1 MEKVYETPRM
11 HLRTLSQDDL
21 SAAMRFWGNSEVME
35 ESGGATALEALPRV
49 LEGYKR
55 CHLERRLS
63 VYGIIEKASGN
74 MIGAAGFNI
83 NDAQNTAELLCHL
96 EKDSWG
102 KGYATEAVQACI
114 ELAKRHSEVETIYAS
129 AAPGNE
135 RSLKLLQKVGF
146 QFIDKRWFDDTQQ
159 EEPYFELTV
168 K

>member
-1 MEKVYETPRM
+1 MEKVYETPRTY
-11 HLRTLSQDDL
+11 LRTMAQDDL
-21 SAAMRFWGNSEVME
+21 SAAVRFWGNSEVME
-35 ESGGATALEALPRV
+35 ESGGATSLEALQRV

-55 CHLERRLS
+55 CHLERGLS
-63 VYGIIEKASGN
+63 VYGIIEKKSGN

-83 NDAQNTAELLCHL
+83 SDSLNTAELLCHL

-114 ELAKRHSEVETIYAS
+114 ELAKRHSGVEMIYAS

-135 RSLKLLQKVGF
+135 RSLKLLQKTGF
-146 QFIDKRWFDDTQQ
+146 QFIDKRWFEDTQK
-159 EEPYFELTV
+159 EEPYFELSV